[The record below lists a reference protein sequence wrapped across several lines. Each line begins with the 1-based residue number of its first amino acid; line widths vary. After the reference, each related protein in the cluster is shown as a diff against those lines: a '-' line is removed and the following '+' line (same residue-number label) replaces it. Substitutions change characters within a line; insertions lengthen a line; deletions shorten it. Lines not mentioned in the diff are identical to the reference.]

1 MSTGIFM
8 PMTKC
13 VHDIPYHGWT
23 HETNSS
29 SSLVFICD
37 ILNSRNLNCVP
48 CSLWIN
54 SFYNR
59 IFIYMYDGY
68 YDYFIV
74 LNGQKTRNSNSL
86 QLSLKRKYFLHS
98 YIYLKILICWFR
110 VWTYSCTS
118 SSSTDQFPNW
128 ATE

>member
-13 VHDIPYHGWT
+13 VHDIPYRGWT

-37 ILNSRNLNCVP
+37 ILNSRNLSCGDHVP

-59 IFIYMYDGY
+59 IFIYMYDAY
-68 YDYFIV
+68 YD
-74 LNGQKTRNSNSL
+74 L
-86 QLSLKRKYFLHS
+86 LSLMARRQETLT
-98 YIYLKILICWFR
+98 
-110 VWTYSCTS
+110 V
-118 SSSTDQFPNW
+118 
-128 ATE
+128 

>member
-13 VHDIPYHGWT
+13 VHDIPYRGWT

-37 ILNSRNLNCVP
+37 ILNSRNLSCGDHVP

-59 IFIYMYDGY
+59 IFIYMYDAY
-68 YDYFIV
+68 YD
-74 LNGQKTRNSNSL
+74 L
-86 QLSLKRKYFLHS
+86 LSLMARRQETLTVYS
-98 YIYLKILICWFR
+98 YL
-110 VWTYSCTS
+110 
-118 SSSTDQFPNW
+118 
-128 ATE
+128 